1 MKFTLSWLKDH
12 LETDASLDEILF
24 ALTDVG
30 LEVEGVENPAE
41 KLAAFTIGHVKSA
54 EKHPDADKLNVCQV
68 ETGEGVLQIICGAP
82 NARAGI
88 NVVVAKPGTYI
99 PGLDTT
105 IAIGKIRGVESYGM
119 MCSEREMELSDEHN
133 GIIELDGGTVGQSF
147 ADYLGETDPAKTDPI
162 IEIAITPNRPDAL
175 GVRGIARDLAAR
187 GLGVM
192 KARDRDAI
200 KGTFASAIN
209 VLIDEDAKAAAP
221 VFYGRMIKG
230 VKNGPSPKWLQD
242 CLRAIGLRPIS
253 TLVDITNFFT
263 YDRNRPLHV
272 FDADKVKG
280 NLRVHLA
287 KGGET
292 LLALD
297 DKEYTFAE
305 GATLI
310 SDDNGVQSIAGIMGG
325 LPTSCTNE
333 TVNVF
338 LEAAYFD
345 PIATAMTGRALKI
358 NSDARY
364 RFDRGIDPEW
374 TPHGIEHA
382 TRMILDICGGEASE
396 VVIAGEIP
404 NTKRDYKFDPARTV
418 SLVGMEI
425 ALSEQKSILESLGF
439 EVNGDRASVPSWR
452 PDVMGGADLVEEIV
466 RIKSLAG
473 LKGQPMA
480 RTLPGVPNP
489 VLTASQTRAR
499 MLRRL
504 LASNGMNECVT
515 YSFIDEKA
523 AKAFGGG
530 ADAVKLA
537 NPISKEMSHLRPN
550 LYAGLAQAAS
560 RNMARGNTDLALFE
574 LGQGFAAGEP
584 EDQFNLAAGIL
595 VGNAAPRN
603 AYGTNRPFDV
613 FDAKAILGEAIAA
626 LGFDI
631 DKLTL
636 MKHDVPWFH
645 PGRSSKLGLGPKN
658 IIAEFGELHPKV
670 TKTLGIKG
678 RVVAF
683 AFFYDSLPQPKNKT
697 ATRAALTINDLQ
709 NVSRDFAFVVDQNV
723 AADDLLKAIKA
734 ADKTL
739 ITDAILFDAFEGP
752 KAEEQMGAGK
762 KSLAVSVTLTPKS
775 ATLTDEEIGGVSQA
789 ILAKVEKT
797 LGAVLRT

>member
-12 LETDASLDEILF
+12 LETDASLDDILF

-30 LEVEGVENPAE
+30 LEVEGVENPVE
-41 KLAAFTIGHVKSA
+41 KLSAFTIGHVKSA

-68 ETGEGVLQIICGAP
+68 ETGEGDLQIICGAP

-105 IAIGKIRGVESYGM
+105 IAVGKIRGVESYGM
-119 MCSEREMELSDEHN
+119 MCSEREMELSEEHD
-133 GIIELDGGTVGQSF
+133 GIIELEGGTVGQSF
-147 ADYLGETDPAKTDPI
+147 ADYLGATDPAKIDPV

-175 GVRGIARDLAAR
+175 GVRGVARDLAAR
-187 GLGVM
+187 GLGTM
-192 KARDRDAI
+192 KSRDVEAV
-200 KGTFASAIN
+200 KGTFKSSIN
-209 VLIDEDAKAAAP
+209 VTIDEDTKAAAP
-221 VFYGRMIKG
+221 VFYGRLIKG

-263 YDRNRPLHV
+263 FDRNRPLHV
-272 FDADKVKG
+272 FDADKLNG
-280 NLRVHLA
+280 DLRVHLA

-292 LLALD
+292 FMGLD
-297 DKEYTFAE
+297 EKEYSLNE

-310 SDDNGVQSIAGIMGG
+310 SDGNGVQSIAGIMGG
-325 LPTSCTNE
+325 FPTGCTDE

-345 PIATAMTGRALKI
+345 PIATAMTGRNLRI

-364 RFDRGIDPEW
+364 RFERGIDPEW
-374 TPHGIEHA
+374 TPAGIEHA
-382 TRMILDICGGEASE
+382 THMILDICGGEASE
-396 VVIAGEIP
+396 VLIAGEIP

-425 ALSEQKSILESLGF
+425 AESEQKSILESLGF

-452 PDVMGGADLVEEIV
+452 PDVLGNADLVEEIV
-466 RIKSLAG
+466 RIKSLSD
-473 LKGQPMA
+473 LEGQPMP
-480 RTLPGVPNP
+480 RVLPGVPKP
-489 VLTASQTRAR
+489 VLTPSQTRAR
-499 MLRRL
+499 LLRRL

-515 YSFIDEKA
+515 YSFIDKKA
-523 AKAFGGG
+523 AKALGGG
-530 ADAVKLA
+530 TDEVKLA
-537 NPISKEMSHLRPN
+537 NPISQDMSHLRPN
-550 LYAGLAQAAS
+550 LYAGLVQAAA
-560 RNMARGNTDLALFE
+560 RNIARGNSDLALFE

-584 EDQFNLAAGIL
+584 EDQFNLAAGVM
-595 VGNAAPRN
+595 VGNAASRN
-603 AYGTNRPFDV
+603 AFGTHRAFDV
-613 FDAKAILGEAIAA
+613 YDAKAVLGEAISA

-631 DKLTL
+631 DKLTH
-636 MKHDVPWFH
+636 MKHDAPWFH

-670 TKTLGIKG
+670 SKALGVKG

-683 AFFYDSLPQPKNKT
+683 ALFYDALPQPKKKT
-697 ATRAALTINDLQ
+697 TTRAALVINDLQ
-709 NVSRDFAFVVDQNV
+709 NVSRDFAFVVDQTV
-723 AADDLLKAIKA
+723 ASDDLLKAIKA
-734 ADKTL
+734 ADKTM
-739 ITDAILFDAFEGP
+739 ISDAILFDIFEGA

-762 KSLAVSVTLTPKS
+762 KSLAVTVTLTPKTT
-775 ATLTDEEIGGVSQA
+775 TLTDDEINAVSQA
-789 ILAKVEKT
+789 ILLKAEKSV
-797 LGAVLRT
+797 GAVLRA